1 MLFVSA
7 MLLVVVPS
15 TAQAAVITF
24 SGHFDDPANPAL
36 VASDLT
42 AALFGNDNDIANNV
56 ALYDLVVPVGGIVTF
71 DSFGYAAGG
80 AEPFMS
86 LFAGSG
92 GGATFVASNYWILDI
107 DFSMSEPLAA
117 GAYTVAIGVWL
128 NQSFAENN
136 PDADPTLSDGFIG
149 LGVPNGLGDSYY
161 EIRVT
166 TPDAVPEPA
175 MLWLTGIGLAAL
187 ARRRSH
193 LRC

>member
-1 MLFVSA
+1 MMVMA
-7 MLLVVVPS
+7 GPS

-24 SGHFDDPANPAL
+24 SGFFDDPGNSAL

-71 DSFGYAAGG
+71 ESFGYAAGG
-80 AEPFMS
+80 AEPFLS
-86 LFAGSG
+86 VFAGSG
-92 GGATFVASNYWILDI
+92 GGATFVASNYSILAI
-107 DFSMSEPLAA
+107 DFLMSEPLAA
-117 GAYTVAIGVWL
+117 GAYTLAIGVWL

-136 PDADPTLSDGFIG
+136 PDADPTLSDGFTS
-149 LGVPNGLGDSYY
+149 LGVPFGLGNTYY
-161 EIRVT
+161 EIQVT

-187 ARRRSH
+187 ARRRV
-193 LRC
+193 RRGC